1 MSEELQKKDFFELIR
16 NSAQTRQ
23 EAEIRAKEEAG
34 RERIDRF
41 KMPDEGEYMV
51 RVLPLAPSTNI
62 DGSPVMDE
70 NGKLV
75 YPMGKKGCEFR
86 LRSMIVEL
94 KGTPDKK
101 GKSKSQ
107 YISFVQSTQQ
117 GVGYSVDIVDE
128 YVRIA
133 KDMYADDEAVM
144 NLLTGNESRERI
156 SWSRQRCMYIYDVT
170 DGTPKGPMMWQLS
183 DAQWKSISAEQLS
196 TWSKEEEKAKKKGL
210 DPKSVHDPLCDFY
223 EAWPLTITKTGK
235 KLETK
240 YSFKIDRGED
250 QMPLTSEQ
258 IDRLLELP
266 RIPDTIY
273 HFSRY
278 QLEAELAY
286 LQQYDEKHDLEVCKD
301 EEFLEAVEKLKGELP
316 ADDNSHFTF
325 GGSTKAS
332 GKEST
337 AITLDSLNQAYDFII
352 DKNLGRDSDEY
363 EALREDIRQF
373 IEDNELSDV
382 VVVKHSKKIEDL
394 LNELEEAMEER
405 ESAPAA
411 KKTKKAAA
419 APVVD
424 DDEEEEAEE
433 EAAPEKPAEAP
444 VEEAEEEDEEPQ
456 KPVARQRRR
465 PSRPVDEEGE
475 EEKVEANDDDE
486 EAEEEKEEVPA
497 PRRRR
502 RQI

>member
-1 MSEELQKKDFFELIR
+1 MSEELKKTDFFELIR
-16 NSAQTRQ
+16 KSAQTRQ

-41 KMPDEGEYMV
+41 KMPDEGEYLV
-51 RVLPLAPSTNI
+51 RVLPLAPSVNL
-62 DGSPVMDE
+62 DGTPVLDE
-70 NGKLV
+70 NGDLV
-75 YPMGKKGCEFR
+75 YPMGQKGCEFR
-86 LRSMIVEL
+86 LRSMVVEY

-101 GKSKSQ
+101 GKARSQ
-107 YISFVQSTQQ
+107 YLPFVQATQE
-117 GVGYSVDIVDE
+117 GVGYSVDIMDE

-144 NLLTGNESRERI
+144 NLLTGKESRERI
-156 SWSRQRCMYIYDVT
+156 SWSRQRCLYVYDVT
-170 DGTPKGPMMWQLS
+170 DGTPKGPMMWQPS
-183 DAQWKSISAEQLS
+183 DAQWKSISAERLS
-196 TWSKEEEKAKKKGL
+196 TWAKEEEKAKKKGL
-210 DPKSVHDPLCDFY
+210 DPKDVHDPLCDFY

-266 RIPDTIY
+266 RIPETIY

-316 ADDNSHFTF
+316 ADDNSHFSF
-325 GGSTKAS
+325 GGSGKS
-332 GKEST
+332 NGKEST
-337 AITLDSLNQAYDFII
+337 AITLDSLNQAYDYII

-373 IEDNELSDV
+373 IEDNDLSDV

-405 ESAPAA
+405 ESAPAPKKE
-411 KKTKKAAA
+411 KKTPVA
-419 APVVD
+419 APVAE
-424 DDEEEEAEE
+424 DDEEGEEKEGEEASSEAPEPSADEVEE
-433 EAAPEKPAEAP
+433 EE
-444 VEEAEEEDEEPQ
+444 

-465 PSRPVDEEGE
+465 PARPVDDDEVGE
-475 EEKVEANDDDE
+475 DEAANDE
-486 EAEEEKEEVPA
+486 KEVEEEKEEAPA

>member
-1 MSEELQKKDFFELIR
+1 MSEELQKQDFFELIR

-41 KMPDEGEYMV
+41 KMPDEGEYLV

-70 NGKLV
+70 NGNLV
-75 YPMGKKGCEFR
+75 YPMDKKGCEFR

-94 KGTPDKK
+94 KGAPDKK

-107 YISFVQSTQQ
+107 YISFVQSTQA

-196 TWSKEEEKAKKKGL
+196 TWAKEEEKAKKKGL
-210 DPKSVHDPLCDFY
+210 DPNSVHDPLCDFY

-250 QMPLTSEQ
+250 QMPLTPDQ
-258 IDRLLELP
+258 ISRLLELP

-278 QLEAELAY
+278 QLEAELVY
-286 LQQYDEKHDLEVCKD
+286 LQQYDERHDLEVCKD

-316 ADDNSHFTF
+316 ADDTSHFTF
-325 GGSTKAS
+325 GGGAKSN

-337 AITLDSLNQAYDFII
+337 AITLDSLNQAYDYII
-352 DKNLGRDSDEY
+352 DKNLGRESDEY

-373 IEDNELSDV
+373 IEDNDLSDV

-394 LNELEEAMEER
+394 LNELEEAIEER
-405 ESAPAA
+405 ESAPVA
-411 KKTKKAAA
+411 KKEKKSAV

-424 DDEEEEAEE
+424 KEEEEEAEG
-433 EAAPEKPAEAP
+433 EAADNTSEVEKTDE
-444 VEEAEEEDEEPQ
+444 VEEEE
-456 KPVARQRRR
+456 KPVARTRRR
-465 PSRPVDEEGE
+465 PARPVDEEEDGE
-475 EEKVEANDDDE
+475 EDAASAKVGD
-486 EAEEEKEEVPA
+486 EEEKEEAPA

>member
-94 KGTPDKK
+94 KGAPDKK

-258 IDRLLELP
+258 IERLLELP

-433 EAAPEKPAEAP
+433 EEAPEKPTEAP
-444 VEEAEEEDEEPQ
+444 AEEVEEEEEPQ

-465 PSRPVDEEGE
+465 PSRPVDEEEE
-475 EEKVEANDDDE
+475 EEKVEANDNDE
-486 EAEEEKEEVPA
+486 EAEEEKEEAPA